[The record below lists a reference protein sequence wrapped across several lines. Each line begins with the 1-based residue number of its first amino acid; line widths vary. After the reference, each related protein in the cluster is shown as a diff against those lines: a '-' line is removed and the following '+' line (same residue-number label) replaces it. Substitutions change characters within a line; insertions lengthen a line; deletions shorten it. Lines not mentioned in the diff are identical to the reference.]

1 MQSAAANEV
10 DTALYNILT
19 GCGVPTSSPILAQAR
34 ADAAVAYNSPTGSLF
49 AVPTQALSRV
59 MRALKQK
66 AGSVEGA
73 PATAPATVEQAF
85 MRLVTKVSTIT
96 FCFGF
101 HPLLYILYIKYE
113 TTNIITIFHFIHP
126 LSRTMDAWCN
136 SCQLLQIH

>member
-1 MQSAAANEV
+1 MQSNSAANEV

-66 AGSVEGA
+66 AGNVEGA

-101 HPLLYILYIKYE
+101 DPLLYIKYE
-113 TTNIITIFHFIHP
+113 TTNIITIFHFIHS